1 MSMATGVYH
10 TDYRKDFALRHTK
23 AEWIRL
29 ALIVVVAVIAPFAL
43 QDNAFWL
50 QALTRL
56 IIFGI
61 SVVGLMVLT
70 GYTGLVSLATGSFL
84 GVGAYA
90 TANVASR
97 YGWPMPV
104 GVLAG
109 SLLAAAIGAFVG
121 LPALR
126 VKGLYLAITTL
137 AAQYIL
143 SYIFRN
149 WDYLTA
155 GAGNI
160 AARAPCLG
168 GESGSKLCTGGTQL
182 KSDFVWY
189 WIGLICLVLVVMAVR
204 NLFRTGFGRAFIA
217 VRDQDIA
224 AEVIG
229 VHVGR
234 YKVIAFAIACGLAG
248 FSGAL
253 NAHWRNV
260 VTWERYDIDQSFLA
274 VAMII
279 IGGLGSV
286 AGAVYGTTFMIWL
299 ESFIERMGQDYR
311 NTFENLGLNT
321 SALKLFT
328 FGAVIVAF
336 LLLEPRGLARLWQ
349 RIKDY
354 FRLWPFRY

>member
-1 MSMATGVYH
+1 MSSATGVYH
-10 TDYRKDFALRHTK
+10 TTYGRDFALRHTR

-29 ALIVVVAVIAPFAL
+29 GLIIIAAVALPFMLQGNTFWMTAL
-43 QDNAFWL
+43 VRFL
-50 QALTRL
+50 
-56 IIFGI
+56 IFGI
-61 SVVGLMVLT
+61 AVVGLMVLT
-70 GYTGLVSLATGSFL
+70 GYTGLVSLATGAFL
-84 GVGAYA
+84 GVGAYT
-90 TANVASR
+90 TANIASR

-109 SLLAAAIGAFVG
+109 TLLAALIGALFG

-126 VKGLYLAITTL
+126 LKGLYLAITTL

-143 SYIFRN
+143 TNVFRN
-149 WDYLTA
+149 WDYLTD

-168 GESGSKLCTGGTQL
+168 GEGTGKLCTGGTKL
-182 KSDFVWY
+182 DSEFAWY
-189 WIGLICLVLVVMAVR
+189 WIALICLAVVVIGVR
-204 NLFRTGFGRAFIA
+204 NLFRTGLGRAFIA
-217 VRDQDIA
+217 IRDQDIA

-234 YKVIAFAIACGLAG
+234 YKVLAFAIACGLTG

-260 VTWERYDIDQSFLA
+260 VTYERYEISESFLA

-286 AGAVYGTTFMIWL
+286 AGAVYGAGFMIFL
-299 ESFIERMGQDYR
+299 ESFIERSGQNYR
-311 NTFENLGLNT
+311 TLFEDFGLDV
-321 SALKLFT
+321 SAVKLFA
-328 FGAVIVAF
+328 FGAVIVLF

-349 RIKDY
+349 RVKDY

>member
-1 MSMATGVYH
+1 MASATGIFH
-10 TDYRKDFALRHTK
+10 TSYGEDLALRHTR
-23 AEWIRL
+23 AEWVRFVLIL
-29 ALIVVVAVIAPFAL
+29 AGAVALPYLI

-50 QALTRL
+50 QAATRFL
-56 IIFGI
+56 IFGI
-61 SVVGLMVLT
+61 AVVGLMVLT
-70 GYTGLVSLATGSFL
+70 GYTGLVSLATGAFL
-84 GVGAYA
+84 GVGAYT

-104 GVLAG
+104 GVVAATLV
-109 SLLAAAIGAFVG
+109 AAAIGALFG

-126 VKGLYLAITTL
+126 LKGLYLAITTL

-143 SYIFRN
+143 ANIFRN
-149 WDYLTA
+149 WDYLTD

-168 GESGSKLCTGGTQL
+168 GESGSKLCVGGTKL
-182 KSDFVWY
+182 DTDFAWY
-189 WIGLICLVLVVMAVR
+189 WIALVCLAFVIMGVR
-204 NLFRTGFGRAFIA
+204 NLFRTGLGRAFIA
-217 VRDQDIA
+217 IRDQDIA

-234 YKVIAFAIACGLAG
+234 YKVLAFAIACGLAG

-260 VTWERYDIDQSFLA
+260 VTWERYEIGDSFLA

-286 AGAVYGTTFMIWL
+286 AGAVYGAGFMIFL
-299 ESFIERMGQDYR
+299 ESYVQRLGQNLQGIELISKNIPALQLFI
-311 NTFENLGLNT
+311 
-321 SALKLFT
+321 
-328 FGAVIVAF
+328 FGAVIVLF
-336 LLLEPRGLARLWQ
+336 LLFEPRGLARLWQ
-349 RIKDY
+349 RAKDY

>member
-1 MSMATGVYH
+1 MAMATGIYH
-10 TDYRKDFALRHTK
+10 TDYREDFALRHTR

-29 ALIVVVAVIAPFAL
+29 ALILVVVVALPFQL
-43 QDNAFWL
+43 GAFWL
-50 QALTRL
+50 QAVTRL
-56 IIFGI
+56 VIFGI
-61 SVVGLMVLT
+61 AVVGLMVLT
-70 GYTGLVSLATGSFL
+70 GYTGLVSLATGSFV

-97 YGWPMPV
+97 FGWPMPV
-104 GVLAG
+104 GVLVG
-109 SLLAAAIGAFVG
+109 TLLAAAIGAFVG

-149 WDYLTA
+149 WDFLTD

-160 AARAPCLG
+160 AARAPCIG
-168 GESGSKLCTGGTQL
+168 GASGNKLCTGGAKL
-182 KSDFVWY
+182 DSDFIWY
-189 WIGLICLVLVVMAVR
+189 WIGVICLAVVVMAVR
-204 NLFRTGFGRAFIA
+204 NLFRTGLGRAFIA
-217 VRDQDIA
+217 IRDQDIA

-229 VHVGR
+229 IHVGR
-234 YKVIAFAIACGLAG
+234 YKILAFSIACGLAG

-260 VTWERYDIDQSFLA
+260 VTWERYEIGDSFLA

-286 AGAVYGTTFMIWL
+286 AGAVYGATFMVSL
-299 ESFIERMGQDYR
+299 EAGIERLGQDFR
-311 NTFENLGLNT
+311 ATFESHGLNVP
-321 SALKLFT
+321 ALNLFA
-328 FGAVIVAF
+328 FGAVIILF
-336 LLLEPRGLARLWQ
+336 LLFEPRGLARLWQ
-349 RIKDY
+349 RAKDY